1 MENQRLASSILQPL
15 ASGPETTTSTASV
28 TRQKRGRASYLYDS
42 NGKRLRGLKGEAA
55 KLMHNH
61 RFFSSEE
68 EIHHL
73 EQALAVGQ
81 CSMETSME
89 AGGSGGGGV
98 GTHKLPTLPDMFG
111 VISPASTAGGG
122 GTVETLNGE
131 NVAHGSLVPPMHRW
145 SLVQQRHVTIG
156 SSPKGTDGPDAPS
169 LELRHIS
176 TSGYRWARADALL
189 VENALISAMR
199 TEKEEGG
206 EGESEKDGGDSGGD
220 WTCRQG
226 DLPGA
231 WLTHLLS
238 VPPEV
243 ELSVFHSSTGPSPF
257 AFLTVSPEEYA
268 TLGLGNDMYQPAVL
282 PDEGNDPDTV
292 KWRFDYLST
301 CKLLELYERF
311 GNFVVVADRW
321 RYSNSREIGVF
332 QSAEGAGAT
341 SMETNVPT
349 PPVEVLM
356 ERYKL
361 VSEAVLRHRLCLLQE
376 VLKDEDGKDGATAGP
391 SYSCKSKTPT
401 SGLRVKPAEERA
413 LPSAHP
419 LTSLMEKH
427 PVLVAQRTRQEWL
440 TQRYRELRQRD
451 GTETAFHEEKEN
463 EDELDE
469 TDMLS
474 RHRADVMKRF
484 LDLPLPSQEQL
495 SQAACKR
502 NGVESD
508 VSLLVPSFLPPP
520 ASPFWYDSLLEQSRR
535 RRLREV
541 LTREAEMNVPYF
553 RALMAERRV
562 SSQATVLFDKLRVL
576 TRDTTTAVQEDEKT
590 CAAEFDESAEKKGKN
605 LERQGLCKKSKQKK
619 QQKMVDA
626 MGEESYQG
634 VQEEVSRIP
643 LQCER
648 LRLCVQAGW
657 FLPPPEGEVGGKST
671 GSSAAANRA
680 LSNFSEALLL
690 SLPPSVPRLHLGVEH
705 ELEKHLWEDHRALC
719 DDDAEVQQL
728 LCDARVLY
736 TQNLLLRRFS
746 GRCGVLEASLKKL
759 ASEAAAMEMY

>member
-15 ASGPETTTSTASV
+15 ASGPKTTTSTASV
-28 TRQKRGRASYLYDS
+28 TRQKRGRASYLYDR

-55 KLMHNH
+55 KLMQDH

-81 CSMETSME
+81 RSLETSME
-89 AGGSGGGGV
+89 AGDSGVGGV

-111 VISPASTAGGG
+111 VISPTATGG
-122 GTVETLNGE
+122 GTVETMNGE

-156 SSPKGTDGPDAPS
+156 SASQRTDGPDAPS
-169 LELRHIS
+169 LELRCIS

-189 VENALISAMR
+189 VENALMSAML

-206 EGESEKDGGDSGGD
+206 EGEGEKDGGDSGGD
-220 WTCRQG
+220 WTCGQG
-226 DLPGA
+226 NLPGA

-243 ELSVFHSSTGPSPF
+243 GLSVLHSSTGPSPF

-282 PDEGNDPDTV
+282 PDEGSDPDTV
-292 KWRFDYLST
+292 KWRFDYAST

-321 RYSNSREIGVF
+321 RYSNSRENGAF
-332 QSAEGAGAT
+332 QSSEGVGAT
-341 SMETNVPT
+341 SLETNFPT

-361 VSEAVLRHRLCLLQE
+361 VSEAVLRYRLRLLQE
-376 VLKDEDGKDGATAGP
+376 VLKDEDGRDEATAGP
-391 SYSCKSKTPT
+391 SSSCKSKTPT

-440 TQRYRELRQRD
+440 TQRYRELRQSN
-451 GTETAFHEEKEN
+451 GTETAPDEEKEKE
-463 EDELDE
+463 EDEVDE

-474 RHRADVMKRF
+474 RHRADFLKRF

-495 SQAACKR
+495 TQAACKR
-502 NGVESD
+502 NEVESD
-508 VSLLVPSFLPPP
+508 VSLFVPSFLPPP
-520 ASPFWYDSLLEQSRR
+520 ASPFWYDGLLEQSRR
-535 RRLREV
+535 RRLREI
-541 LTREAEMNVPYF
+541 LMREAEMNVPYF

-590 CAAEFDESAEKKGKN
+590 CAAEVDESAEKKGGNFGRK
-605 LERQGLCKKSKQKK
+605 GLCKKRKKKK
-619 QQKMVDA
+619 QQQLADA
-626 MGEESYQG
+626 MGEDSYQG
-634 VQEEVSRIP
+634 IQEEVSRIP

-657 FLPPPEGEVGGKST
+657 FLPPPEGDVGGKST

-728 LCDARVLY
+728 LCEARVLY
-736 TQNLLLRRFS
+736 TQNLVLRRFS